1 MRWYFVHG
9 MDGYLTMRQARRM
22 VEANEFDE
30 NDIVVDVGS
39 GFGGFLVE
47 LSNQVAFK
55 NPLIGIELVDG
66 LVEFTKN
73 RLSKEGIKNIRIIK
87 GSALELNKLIDKAT
101 IINVGWIIKHID
113 DDEVITFLKAAFDV
127 LEPGGKLFIFEFA
140 PKTMSKMARRAFHAL
155 KLRTNEEIA
164 SILESIGFEGIKQNN
179 YARYWIPV
187 GKLSLTAIKP

>member
-1 MRWYFVHG
+1 

-73 RLSKEGIKNIRIIK
+73 RLRKEGIKNIRIIK

-113 DDEVITFLKAAFDV
+113 DDELITFLKAAFDV
-127 LEPGGKLFIFEFA
+127 LEPGGKFFVFEFA
-140 PKTMSKMARRAFHAL
+140 PKMMSKLAPRAFRAFQ
-155 KLRTNEEIA
+155 LRTNEEIA
-164 SILESIGFEGIKQNN
+164 SILESIGFEGIKQN
-179 YARYWIPV
+179 RYGKYWFPV
-187 GKLSLTAIKP
+187 GMLSLTAIKP

>member
-1 MRWYFVHG
+1 MHG
-9 MDGYLTMRQARRM
+9 MDGYLTMRQARKM
-22 VEANEFDE
+22 VEANEFDK

-73 RLSKEGIKNIRIIK
+73 RLRKEGIKNIRIIK

-113 DDEVITFLKAAFDV
+113 DDELITFLKAAFDV
-127 LEPGGKLFIFEFA
+127 LEPGGKFFVFEFA
-140 PKTMSKMARRAFHAL
+140 PKMMSKLAPRAFRAFQ
-155 KLRTNEEIA
+155 LRTNEEIA
-164 SILESIGFEGIKQNN
+164 SILESIGFEGIKQN
-179 YARYWIPV
+179 RYGKYWFPV
-187 GKLSLTAIKP
+187 GMLSLTAIKP